1 MKIGITG
8 TPGTGKSAVCKI
20 LKKYYPVIDL
30 NQLIKDK
37 KLYTGK
43 DQQRNTLITD
53 TDALVKYVSHYVKY
67 WDVKKTTIF
76 EGHLAHYLPLDVF
89 IVFRAS
95 PYELRRRL
103 IKKGFDNAKINEN
116 VEAEALDV
124 ILIEALEMNDN
135 VHEINTSDKDVAEV
149 ASCVIQILN
158 GSDNYR
164 PGSIDWSEEV
174 FG

>member
-1 MKIGITG
+1 MKVGITG

-37 KLYTGK
+37 KLYTRK
-43 DQQRNTLITD
+43 DQERNTMITD

-67 WDVKKTTIF
+67 WDVKNTTIF
-76 EGHLAHYLPLDVF
+76 EGHLAHYLPLDLV
-89 IVFRAS
+89 IVLRTS
-95 PYELRRRL
+95 PYHLRIRL
-103 IKKGFDNAKINEN
+103 REKGFDDVKIKEN

-124 ILIEALEMNDN
+124 ILVEAIERNDN
-135 VHEINTSDKDVAEV
+135 VHEIETSDKDVDEV
-149 ASCVIQILN
+149 ASCVIEILN
-158 GSDNYR
+158 GSENYR

>member
-1 MKIGITG
+1 MKVGITG

-37 KLYTGK
+37 KLYTRK
-43 DQQRNTLITD
+43 DQERNTLITD
-53 TDALVKYVSHYVKY
+53 TDALVKYVLHYVKY
-67 WDVKKTTIF
+67 WDVKNTTIF
-76 EGHLAHYLPLDVF
+76 EGHLAHYLPLDLV
-89 IVFRAS
+89 IVLRTS
-95 PYELRRRL
+95 PYDLRIRL
-103 IKKGFDNAKINEN
+103 RKKGFDDAKIKEN

-124 ILIEALEMNDN
+124 ILVEAIERNDN
-135 VHEINTSDKDVAEV
+135 VHEIDTSEKGVDEIAI
-149 ASCVIQILN
+149 CVIEILN
-158 GSDNYR
+158 GSENYR